1 MRQLLNVILNSID
14 DRDTVAK
21 RRHRPGPNFISEFH
35 HRNCKRPQL
44 THTMALVNYS
54 DSEASDSEQENVTQ
68 RQQKNTV
75 PQPVPAPAPAN
86 NPPKQASSAN
96 FSSIVD
102 RSNPRKIRVALPEI
116 KPETANGDQEGEDEP
131 ARKKPRIGG
140 GGGAFSGF
148 NAMLPA
154 PKRKTV
160 TADKDKKPAGPAA
173 RKVFSLKTGAAPG
186 FDRSADA
193 EMRHNQAL
201 GEGDDED
208 IPKAGSLQAEDYAE
222 AGGAAETKTPQ
233 KPEGEVKLK
242 GNAMMF
248 KPLSVG
254 RNQKK
259 KPPKAPTP
267 SLPAAE
273 ESKPVP
279 QQPKLHQ
286 QPPAQQAPPPPA
298 SKPKVSLFSISS
310 EDSSATAPLNGPV
323 QSTTYQPLVYNTTPD
338 APVAGPAL
346 EAEATTTPAAST
358 AATQQPQTLDNIA
371 NDLNLS
377 RAQRRHLFGRHA
389 DTSNARILNFNTDA
403 EYVANQEM
411 AQTTDLA
418 AAQHNPVRA
427 IAPGKHTLQQLVNA
441 ASNQREALEE
451 SFATGR
457 RNKKE
462 AGSKYGW

>member
-1 MRQLLNVILNSID
+1 
-14 DRDTVAK
+14 
-21 RRHRPGPNFISEFH
+21 
-35 HRNCKRPQL
+35 
-44 THTMALVNYS
+44 MALVNYS
-54 DSEASDSEQENVTQ
+54 DSEASDSEQENITQ
-68 RQQKNTV
+68 PQQKKTV
-75 PQPVPAPAPAN
+75 SAPALAPTN
-86 NPPKQASSAN
+86 NPSKQTSGAN

-116 KPETANGDQEGEDEP
+116 KPETTDGDQESEDGP
-131 ARKKPRIGG
+131 ARKKPRLG

-160 TADKDKKPAGPAA
+160 TADKDKKPSGPA
-173 RKVFSLKTGAAPG
+173 RKVFGLKTGAAPG

-201 GEGDDED
+201 DGDDED
-208 IPKAGSLQAEDYAE
+208 IPKAGSLQGENYIE
-222 AGGAAETKTPQ
+222 GGSSETKPPR

-259 KPPKAPTP
+259 KPPPTP
-267 SLPAAE
+267 LPAAD

-279 QQPKLHQ
+279 QLKQ
-286 QPPAQQAPPPPA
+286 QQQPAQQAPPPPA
-298 SKPKVSLFSISS
+298 PKPKVSLFSISS
-310 EDSSATAPLNGPV
+310 EDSSATAPSTGPA
-323 QSTTYQPLVYNTTPD
+323 QSTTYQPLVYNTIPD

-346 EAEATTTPAAST
+346 ESEAITTSEAST
-358 AATQQPQTLDNIA
+358 ATPQQTQTLDNIA
-371 NDLNLS
+371 DDLNLS
-377 RAQRRHLFGRHA
+377 RAQRRHLFGRHG
-389 DTSNARILNFNTDA
+389 DTSKSRILNFNTDT
-403 EYVANQEM
+403 EYAANQEM
-411 AQTTDLA
+411 AQGTDLA

-441 ASNQREALEE
+441 ASNQRDALEE

>member
-1 MRQLLNVILNSID
+1 M
-14 DRDTVAK
+14 AK
-21 RRHRPGPNFISEFH
+21 RRHRPGPDLIFEFH
-35 HRNCKRPQL
+35 HLKYKHPQL

-68 RQQKNTV
+68 PQQKKAA
-75 PQPVPAPAPAN
+75 PVPALAPAN
-86 NPPKQASSAN
+86 NAPKQPSGAN

-116 KPETANGDQEGEDEP
+116 KPDTAEGDQGGEDGL

-160 TADKDKKPAGPAA
+160 TADKDKKPAGPA
-173 RKVFSLKTGAAPG
+173 RKVFSLKTGATPG

-193 EMRHNQAL
+193 ELRHNQAL
-201 GEGDDED
+201 EGDEED
-208 IPKAGSLQAEDYAE
+208 IPKAGSLQAEDPVE
-222 AGGAAETKTPQ
+222 AGGASETKPPQ

-259 KPPKAPTP
+259 KPPKTPAP
-267 SLPAAE
+267 SLPAAVE
-273 ESKPVP
+273 PKPAP
-279 QQPKLHQ
+279 QPKQ
-286 QPPAQQAPPPPA
+286 QQQSPAQQTPPPPA
-298 SKPKVSLFSISS
+298 PKPKVSLFSISS
-310 EDSSATAPLNGPV
+310 EDSSATAPLSGPA
-323 QSTTYQPLVYNTTPD
+323 QSTSYQPLVYNTTPD
-338 APVAGPAL
+338 APVAGPSL
-346 EAEATTTPAAST
+346 ESEATTTPAASA

-389 DTSNARILNFNTDA
+389 DTSNARVLNFNTDA

>member
-1 MRQLLNVILNSID
+1 
-14 DRDTVAK
+14 
-21 RRHRPGPNFISEFH
+21 
-35 HRNCKRPQL
+35 
-44 THTMALVNYS
+44 MALVNYS

-68 RQQKNTV
+68 PQQKKTA
-75 PQPVPAPAPAN
+75 PAPAPIPTN
-86 NPPKQASSAN
+86 NPPKQPSGAN

-116 KPETANGDQEGEDEP
+116 KPETADGEQEGEDGP
-131 ARKKPRIGG
+131 VRKKPKLGG

-154 PKRKTV
+154 PKKKTV
-160 TADKDKKPAGPAA
+160 TADKDKKLAGPA
-173 RKVFSLKTGAAPG
+173 RKVFGLKTGAAPG

-201 GEGDDED
+201 EGDDED
-208 IPKAGSLQAEDYAE
+208 IPKAGSLQAEDYVE
-222 AGGAAETKTPQ
+222 GGDASETKPPQ

-259 KPPKAPTP
+259 KPPKASTP
-267 SLPAAE
+267 LPVAD
-273 ESKPVP
+273 ESKPAP
-279 QQPKLHQ
+279 QPEKQH

-298 SKPKVSLFSISS
+298 PKPKVSLFSISS
-310 EDSSATAPLNGPV
+310 EDSSATAPLNGPTE
-323 QSTTYQPLVYNTTPD
+323 STSYQPLVYNTTSD

-346 EAEATTTPAAST
+346 ESEASTAPAASNT
-358 AATQQPQTLDNIA
+358 APQQTQTLDNIA
-371 NDLNLS
+371 DDLNLS
-377 RAQRRHLFGRHA
+377 RAQRRHLFGRHG
-389 DTSNARILNFNTDA
+389 DTSKSRILNFNTDT
-403 EYVANQEM
+403 EYAANQEM
-411 AQTTDLA
+411 AQGTDLA

-441 ASNQREALEE
+441 ASNQRDALEE